1 MLIREKK
8 ITLNHGKDS
17 TDGLDDTT
25 LTAEVEYSINVSKQQ
40 PKNVLSSDYNGSRS
54 FLFVNGKNIY
64 QFKAQCTKINPNL
77 QSLAKI
83 VRLSCC

>member
-40 PKNVLSSDYNGSRS
+40 PKNVSSLNYNGNRS
-54 FLFVNGKNIY
+54 FLFLNGVKIY
-64 QFKAQCTKINPNL
+64 SKHNELK
-77 QSLAKI
+77 
-83 VRLSCC
+83 